1 MKRPILHSALV
12 AASLVAAGCSST
24 ISPSDPTDIG
34 SWAVAYDVP
43 GAAVA
48 VIRDFDVAYVEVH
61 GVMDRATEEPVTE
74 RTLFQAASLTK
85 SVSASGVLSL
95 AQEHAVDLDTDVN
108 EYLSSWKVP
117 YNDLQRS
124 EHVTLRRLLSHT
136 AGTTVSGFR
145 GYRYT
150 EPVPTLLQ
158 VLTGAPPANSP
169 PVVVDLVPGTEWRYS
184 GGGYEIADLVV
195 RDVTGLSFPDFI
207 REQVLAPVGIAHS
220 TFEQPL
226 PDSLRHFAPTGH
238 YADGTPVPGGHHI
251 YPEIAAAALWTT
263 AEDMARFLIE
273 VQRSLRGEANRVLDR
288 SHTELLVTEVMNNYG
303 LGLFLW
309 RIEGQPYFGHYGA
322 NDGFRSRMVAHLSGG
337 WGAVVLT
344 NSDRGHEFADA
355 VIGVIG
361 EREGWPGF

>member
-1 MKRPILHSALV
+1 MRVPRTIPALW
-12 AASLVAAGCSST
+12 AFSMAAGCSSA

-34 SWAVAYDVP
+34 SWAAAYDVP
-43 GAAVA
+43 GTAVA

-61 GVMDRATEEPVTE
+61 GVMDRATGEPVTE
-74 RTLFQAASLTK
+74 RTLFQAASFTK
-85 SVSASGVLSL
+85 SVSSAGIVRL
-95 AQEHAVDLDTDVN
+95 AQDGVVDLDTDVN
-108 EYLSSWKVP
+108 AYLTSWQVP
-117 YNDLQRS
+117 LNDLQRT
-124 EHVTLRRLLSHT
+124 EKVTLRRLLSHT

-169 PVVVDLVPGTEWRYS
+169 PVVVALVPGTAWQYS
-184 GGGYEIADLVV
+184 GGGYEIADLAV
-195 RDVTGLSFPDFI
+195 RDVTGLPFPEFI
-207 REQVLAPVGIAHS
+207 REQVLAPAGMAHA

-226 PDSLRHFAPTGH
+226 PDSLRHLAPTGH

-273 VQRSLRGEANRVLDR
+273 VQQSLRGESNRVLDR
-288 SHTELLVTEVMNNYG
+288 AHTELLLTEVQNDYG

-309 RIEGQPYFGHYGA
+309 EIEGQPYFGHYGA
-322 NDGFRSRMVAHLSGG
+322 NDGFRGRMVAHRSGG

-355 VIGVIG
+355 VIQVIG

>member
-1 MKRPILHSALV
+1 MRHALLRT
-12 AASLVAAGCSST
+12 AQLALPLAGLGCSSA
-24 ISPSDPTDIG
+24 ISPSDPTNIG
-34 SWAVAYDVP
+34 SWAVAYEVP

-48 VIRDFDVAYVEVH
+48 VIRNFAVAYVEVH
-61 GVMDRATEEPVTE
+61 GIMDRTTGEPVTE

-85 SVSASGVLSL
+85 SVSSAGILRL
-95 AQEHAVDLDTDVN
+95 AQDGVVDLDTDVN
-108 EYLSSWKVP
+108 EYLTSWQVP
-117 YNDLQRS
+117 FNDFQRR
-124 EHVTLRRLLSHT
+124 EKVTLRRLLSHT

-150 EPVPTLLQ
+150 EAVPTLLQ

-184 GGGYEIADLVV
+184 GGGYEIADLAV
-195 RDVTGLSFPDFI
+195 RDVTGLSFPEFI
-207 REQVLAPVGIAHS
+207 RKQVLEPVGMDQS

-226 PDSLRHFAPTGH
+226 PDSLRHLAPTGH

-273 VQRSLRGEANRVLDR
+273 VQRSLRGDSDRVLNQ
-288 SHTELLVTEVMNNYG
+288 SYAGMLVTEVTNDYA
-303 LGLFLW
+303 LGLFLQ
-309 RIEGQPYFGHYGA
+309 RIEGHPYFGHYGA
-322 NDGFRSRMVAHLSGG
+322 NDGFRSRMVAHRTGG

-355 VIGVIG
+355 VIRVIG